1 MFSPQIFKGKTII
14 LHACVQ
20 MKLSIETGF
29 DENPL
34 KLVIGRKWINFIY
47 FLTKIIEKMT
57 FFLGANDL
65 QGKVPMVLFI
75 KQET

>member
-1 MFSPQIFKGKTII
+1 
-14 LHACVQ
+14 

-34 KLVIGRKWINFIY
+34 KLVIARKWINFIY